1 MGNRIARV
9 AFAAALLA
17 SAAVGA
23 TGAPVRAAS
32 VTFGAPT
39 ASSSF
44 GKGVDFT
51 QPYSG
56 GGTFSEVDVAIDY
69 PGSLGL
75 SITKLDNPGSTSFT
89 YHLDASTGQLQPNT
103 QLVAHFEVTFADGTV
118 QAGPEIRVT
127 YLDDRFQ
134 WRTKTGKVVR
144 LHWYQGDDAFA
155 ASALQM
161 GEQGIASAAAF
172 MGVNET
178 QPIDFYIYADQ
189 APFYD
194 ALGPSTRENVGG
206 EANTTTR
213 TLFALIAPN
222 ELSFAS
228 TVVPHELTHVV
239 FDEVTRNPYHYPPHW
254 LNEGIAVYV
263 SQGYDS
269 SDKQLVASAAA
280 DGSLMPLEA
289 IRGQFPT
296 TQDRFYLAYA
306 ESVSAVDYFM
316 RTYGHDDLVKLLRA
330 FGTGASADE
339 AFNAAIGMGVDA
351 FDKAWM
357 NANGVSSI
365 QSFGPRPAP
374 IGPVP
379 SGWTSSGLA
388 GGTAAPTQ
396 APSAGSPAATA
407 TPAPQGGSAQ
417 SEGGIPTVL
426 LLAVA
431 FIGAIVVALGLV
443 AVVMR
448 RRSSPRGEP

>member
-1 MGNRIARV
+1 MGSRIARV
-9 AFAAALLA
+9 AVAAALFA

-32 VTFGAPT
+32 VTFGTPT

-56 GGTFSEVDVAIDY
+56 GGTFSEVDIAITY
-69 PGSLGL
+69 PGSFGL
-75 SITKLDNPGSTSFT
+75 SVTKLDNPGSTSFT
-89 YHLDASTGQLQPNT
+89 YQLDTSAGQLQPNT

-118 QAGPEIRVT
+118 QAGPESRVT
-127 YLDDRFQ
+127 YLDDRFH
-134 WRTKTGKVVR
+134 WRTLNGKVVR

-155 ASALQM
+155 AAALQM

-172 MGVNET
+172 MGVDET
-178 QPIDFYIYADQ
+178 QPIDFYIYPDQ

-194 ALGPSTRENVGG
+194 ALGPGTRENVGG

-222 ELSFAS
+222 ELAYAS

-239 FDEVTRNPYHYPPHW
+239 FDEVTKNPYHYPPHW

-269 SDKQLVASAAA
+269 SDKRLVANAAA

-306 ESVSAVDYFM
+306 EAVSAVDYFM
-316 RTYGHDDLVKLLRA
+316 RTYGKADVIKLLKA
-330 FGTGASADE
+330 LGTGASDDE
-339 AFNAAIGMGVDA
+339 AFNAAIGMDVGA
-351 FDKAWM
+351 FDRAWM
-357 NANGVSSI
+357 KANGVTSL
-365 QSFGPRPAP
+365 QSFGPRSAP
-374 IGPVP
+374 TGPVP

-388 GGTAAPTQ
+388 GGTAAPTLP
-396 APSAGSPAATA
+396 ATGGSPAPTA
-407 TPAPQGGSAQ
+407 TPASQGGSGQ
-417 SEGGIPTVL
+417 SQSGISTVL

-431 FIGAIVVALGLV
+431 LVGAIAVALGLV
-443 AVVMR
+443 AVVTR
-448 RRSSPRGEP
+448 RRSSPRGQP